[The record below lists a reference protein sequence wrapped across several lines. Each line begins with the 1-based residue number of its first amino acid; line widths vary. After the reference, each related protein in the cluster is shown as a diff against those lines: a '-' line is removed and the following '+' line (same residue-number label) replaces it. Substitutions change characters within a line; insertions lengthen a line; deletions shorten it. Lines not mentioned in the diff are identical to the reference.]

1 MATYFMFGKYS
12 SEAIKAV
19 SAARSKKAEEM
30 VKGLG
35 GQIQSMYALL
45 GEHDLVL
52 IVELPSLEHA
62 VKASVALTRQTGIAF
77 STMPAMS
84 VADFDKLMA
93 SG

>member
-12 SEAIKAV
+12 SEAIKVV
-19 SAARSKKAEEM
+19 SAARSKKAEEL

-35 GQIQSMYALL
+35 GEIKSMYALL

-52 IVELPSLEHA
+52 IVELPNAENA

-77 STMPAMS
+77 STAPAIS
-84 VADFDKLMA
+84 VADFDKLIG

>member
-19 SAARSKKAEEM
+19 SATRSKKAEEL
-30 VKGLG
+30 VKDMG
-35 GQIQSMYALL
+35 GEIKSMYALL

-52 IVELPSLEHA
+52 IVDLPNLENA

-77 STMPAMS
+77 STMPAIS
-84 VADFDKLMA
+84 VADFDKLSA